1 MKKCLAL
8 LLGVLSI
15 FSGMGMAV
23 AEENASIANAV
34 KTYGVSKV
42 CNAYHQLIALIV
54 EYPEKVETPSVDA
67 YSVID
72 YDTVEY
78 REAFNVRDQSEA
90 PIVAVYTN
98 DKPEVR
104 ENRQSVPGRF
114 VVVELAEIKAN
125 FHS

>member
-72 YDTVEY
+72 YDTVE
-78 REAFNVRDQSEA
+78 
-90 PIVAVYTN
+90 
-98 DKPEVR
+98 
-104 ENRQSVPGRF
+104 
-114 VVVELAEIKAN
+114 
-125 FHS
+125 